1 MRKLLAVTKREYF
14 KVVWTKTFIVSTLL
28 APVFMVAISV
38 LPMLLITMQG
48 DAVRLAIVDRSG
60 RIAPRLRQNL
70 SADQQLENFR
80 QAMKDSSFKDMNAS
94 QDEKMKRSAQQIG
107 GNFVLEDVP
116 IEGKSEEQI
125 RAELITRIQEA
136 KLDTFMIV
144 PAEPDKPDARIELFS
159 RNPGDIITK
168 EVLSKAIED
177 AVRSDRLTK
186 ANINEAQLKELN
198 QKVNIET
205 TKVSDKG
212 LEKDPGWGFGIGFA
226 IGILIY
232 VTLAIY
238 GAAILQAIIEEKET
252 RIAEVLFSSAK
263 PFELMM
269 GKLLGVGLAGM
280 TQVAIWTFSALILL
294 TSGVVLSLA
303 GGADVNLPNLS
314 VGFVAYFLIFFL
326 LGFFMYATI
335 YAVIGSMVTTPQEGQ
350 QLAFPPVLIL
360 MAGFFSMFAVI
371 RDPNS
376 AFSFWVS
383 VAPFTAP
390 IVMPVRIAI
399 ETPPLWQIAFSILL
413 NVATIVALIWVASRV
428 YRIGMLMY
436 GKRATIPEM
445 WRWIWQR

>member
-14 KVVWTKTFIVSTLL
+14 KIVWTKTFIVSTLL
-28 APVFMVAISV
+28 APVFMIAISV
-38 LPMLLITMQG
+38 LPMLLITMKG
-48 DAVRLAIVDRSG
+48 EPVRMVIVDPSG

-70 SADQQLENFR
+70 SPEKQLENFR
-80 QAMKDSSFKDMNAS
+80 EAAEESSYKNLGAT
-94 QDEKMKRSAQQIG
+94 QDEKMKQSAKQIG
-107 GNFVLEDVP
+107 GNFALEDFP
-116 IEGKSEEQI
+116 SAGKTDEQI
-125 RAELITRIQEA
+125 RAELITRVKEDQLDAFLIVPPEPDLPNA
-136 KLDTFMIV
+136 KL
-144 PAEPDKPDARIELFS
+144 ELFS
-159 RNPGDIITK
+159 RNPGDIITR
-168 EVLSKAIED
+168 EVLSKAIDD
-177 AVRSDRLTK
+177 AVRSDRLSK
-186 ANINEAQLKELN
+186 ANINEAQLKEIG
-198 QKVNIET
+198 QKVNLET

-226 IGILIY
+226 IGIMIY

-252 RIAEVLFSSAK
+252 RIAEILFSSAK

-280 TQVAIWTFSALILL
+280 TQVGIWAFSALILL

-303 GGADVNLPNLS
+303 GGQELSLPNIS
-314 VGFVAYFLIFFL
+314 FGFVAYFLIFFL

-350 QLAFPPVLIL
+350 QLAFPPILIL
-360 MAGFFSMFAVI
+360 MMGFFSMFAVI

-376 AFSFWVS
+376 VFSFWVS

-399 ETPPLWQIAFSILL
+399 ETPPFWQIAFSIIL
-413 NVATIVALIWVASRV
+413 NVLTIVGLIWIASRV
-428 YRIGMLMY
+428 YRVGMLMY

-445 WRWIWQR
+445 WRWVWQK